1 MIGASRIQWTSKSSR
16 KSPGL
21 NMVPLMDVFT
31 ILLFFLLINSTSSDV
46 MEPPKTIK
54 LPTSFVESKPRETV
68 VVMVTEDE
76 ILVQGESVIST
87 ADVQA
92 MEATEI
98 DAIMQRLLIQQN
110 RVIGIS
116 ERSMSD
122 SAEVTVLA
130 HKTIPYEILK
140 KVMSSCTYAGYE
152 KISLAVIQ
160 KSTKPQ

>member
-1 MIGASRIQWTSKSSR
+1 MIGSSRIQWSSKSMM

-46 MEPPKTIK
+46 TEPPKTIK
-54 LPTSFVESKPRETV
+54 LPASYVESKPRETV
-68 VVMVTEDE
+68 AVVVTEDE
-76 ILVQGESVIST
+76 ILVQGESV
-87 ADVQA
+87 
-92 MEATEI
+92 ATTQEVLESAEPEI
-98 DAIMQRLLIQQN
+98 EAIMLRLLEQQN

-116 ERSMSD
+116 ERTVSD

-130 HKTIPYEILK
+130 HKTIPFEILK
-140 KVMSSCTYAGYE
+140 KVMSSCTRAGYE

-160 KSTKPQ
+160 KSSQTK

>member
-1 MIGASRIQWTSKSSR
+1 MIGSSRIQWSSKSMM

-46 MEPPKTIK
+46 TEPPKTIK
-54 LPTSFVESKPRETV
+54 LPASYVESKPRETV
-68 VVMVTEDE
+68 AVVVTEDE
-76 ILVQGESVIST
+76 ILVQGESVAST
-87 ADVQA
+87 QEVL
-92 MEATEI
+92 ESSEPEI
-98 DAIMQRLLIQQN
+98 EAIMLRLLEQQK

-116 ERSMSD
+116 ERTVSD

-130 HKTIPYEILK
+130 HKTIPFEILK
-140 KVMSSCTYAGYE
+140 KVMSSCTRAGYE

-160 KSTKPQ
+160 KSSQAK

>member
-1 MIGASRIQWTSKSSR
+1 MIGSSRIQWSSKSMM

-46 MEPPKTIK
+46 TEPPKTVK
-54 LPTSFVESKPRETV
+54 LPASYVESKPRETV
-68 VVMVTEDE
+68 AVVVTEDE
-76 ILVQGESVIST
+76 ILVQGESVVTTQEVLETTEPEI
-87 ADVQA
+87 
-92 MEATEI
+92 EAV
-98 DAIMQRLLIQQN
+98 MLRLLEQQK

-116 ERSMSD
+116 EKTVSD

-130 HKTIPYEILK
+130 HKTIPFEILK
-140 KVMSSCTYAGYE
+140 KVMSSCTRAGYE

-160 KSTKPQ
+160 KSSQTK

>member
-1 MIGASRIQWTSKSSR
+1 MIGASRIQWSSKTGM

-31 ILLFFLLINSTSSDV
+31 ILLFFLLVNSTSSDV
-46 MEPPKTIK
+46 MEPPKSIK
-54 LPTSFVESKPRETV
+54 LPASFVESKPRETV

-87 ADVQA
+87 AEVQA
-92 MEATEI
+92 AEETEI
-98 DAIMQRLLIQQN
+98 EAIMLRLLEQKK

-116 ERSMSD
+116 ERTMSD

-130 HKTIPYEILK
+130 DKTIPYEILK

-152 KISLAVIQ
+152 KISLAVTQ
-160 KSTKPQ
+160 KSAQSK

>member
-1 MIGASRIQWTSKSSR
+1 MIGSSRIQWSSKSMM

-46 MEPPKTIK
+46 TEPPKTIK
-54 LPTSFVESKPRETV
+54 LPASYVESKPRETV
-68 VVMVTEDE
+68 AVVVTEDE
-76 ILVQGESVIST
+76 ILVQGESVATTQQVLEST
-87 ADVQA
+87 
-92 MEATEI
+92 EPEI
-98 DAIMQRLLIQQN
+98 EAIMLRLLEQQK

-116 ERSMSD
+116 ERTVSD

-130 HKTIPYEILK
+130 HKTIPFEILK
-140 KVMSSCTYAGYE
+140 KVMSSCTRAGYE

-160 KSTKPQ
+160 KSGQTK

>member
-1 MIGASRIQWTSKSSR
+1 MIGSSRIQWSSKSMM

-46 MEPPKTIK
+46 TEPPKTIK
-54 LPTSFVESKPRETV
+54 LPASYVESKPRETV
-68 VVMVTEDE
+68 AVVVTEDE
-76 ILVQGESVIST
+76 ILVQGESVAST
-87 ADVQA
+87 QEVLESA
-92 MEATEI
+92 EPEI
-98 DAIMQRLLIQQN
+98 EAIMLRLLEQQN

-116 ERSMSD
+116 ERTVSD

-130 HKTIPYEILK
+130 HKTIPFEILK
-140 KVMSSCTYAGYE
+140 KVMSSCTRAGYE

-160 KSTKPQ
+160 KSSQTK

>member
-1 MIGASRIQWTSKSSR
+1 MIGSSRIQWSSKSMM

-46 MEPPKTIK
+46 TEPPKTIK
-54 LPTSFVESKPRETV
+54 LPASYVESKPRETV
-68 VVMVTEDE
+68 AVVVTEDE
-76 ILVQGESVIST
+76 ILVQGESV
-87 ADVQA
+87 
-92 MEATEI
+92 ATTQEVLETTEPEI
-98 DAIMQRLLIQQN
+98 EAIMLRLLEQQK

-116 ERSMSD
+116 ERSVSD

-130 HKTIPYEILK
+130 HKTIPFEILK
-140 KVMSSCTYAGYE
+140 KVMSSCTRAGYE

-160 KSTKPQ
+160 KSSQTQ

>member
-1 MIGASRIQWTSKSSR
+1 MIGASRIQWSSKATM

-31 ILLFFLLINSTSSDV
+31 ILLFFLLVNSTSSDV
-46 MEPPKTIK
+46 QEPPRTIK
-54 LPTSFVESKPRETV
+54 LPASYVESKPRETV
-68 VVMVTEDE
+68 AVIVTEDE
-76 ILVQGESVIST
+76 ILVQGEHVIST
-87 ADVQA
+87 ADVLA
-92 MEATEI
+92 STETEI
-98 DAIMQRLLIQQN
+98 DIIMRRLLEQQS

-116 ERSMSD
+116 EQTVSD

-140 KVMSSCTYAGYE
+140 KVMSSCTHAGYE

-160 KSTKPQ
+160 KSTTAR

>member
-1 MIGASRIQWTSKSSR
+1 MIGTSRIQWSSKSTM

-46 MEPPKTIK
+46 TEPPKTIK
-54 LPTSFVESKPRETV
+54 LPASYVESKPRETV
-68 VVMVTEDE
+68 AVVVTEDE
-76 ILVQGESVIST
+76 ILVQGESV
-87 ADVQA
+87 
-92 MEATEI
+92 ATTQEVLETTESEI
-98 DAIMQRLLIQQN
+98 EAIMLRLLEQQN

-116 ERSMSD
+116 ERTVSD

-130 HKTIPYEILK
+130 HKTIPFEILK
-140 KVMSSCTYAGYE
+140 KVMSSCTRAGYE

-160 KSTKPQ
+160 KSSQSK

>member
-1 MIGASRIQWTSKSSR
+1 MIGSSRIQWSSKSMM

-46 MEPPKTIK
+46 TEPPKTIK
-54 LPTSFVESKPRETV
+54 LPASYVESKPRETV
-68 VVMVTEDE
+68 AVVVTEDE
-76 ILVQGESVIST
+76 ILVQGESVAST
-87 ADVQA
+87 QEVLESA
-92 MEATEI
+92 EPEI
-98 DAIMQRLLIQQN
+98 EAIMLRLLEQQK

-116 ERSMSD
+116 ERTVSD

-130 HKTIPYEILK
+130 HKTIPFEILK
-140 KVMSSCTYAGYE
+140 KVMSSCTRAGYE

-160 KSTKPQ
+160 KSSQAK